1 MPALQPARSRSRPVV
16 VVMPPEIDIA
26 NSALLGERLALALA
40 SGTPSVI
47 ADLTATS
54 FCDCAGFRM
63 LADTYLEAI
72 TRDVELRLVLPAG
85 LMRRTLALMEMDRW
99 LPIWPDLAA
108 ADPPGGG

>member
-1 MPALQPARSRSRPVV
+1 
-16 VVMPPEIDIA
+16 MPPEIDIA
-26 NSALLGERLALALA
+26 NSGLLGARLASALA
-40 SGTPSVI
+40 SGTPRVI

-85 LMRRTLALMEMDRW
+85 HVRRTLALLEMDCW
-99 LPIWPDLAA
+99 LPVCPDLATA
-108 ADPPGGG
+108 YPPGAG